1 MTARRR
7 GSNREQRTEGDRH
20 LTENVAG
27 LPLPDHAV
35 DPVYELDGLDTTIK
49 EREQRPLV
57 ALISGVLTQGE
68 ADVRRRPVQEPL
80 PSARIE
86 TRENRHLPDLVRRHH
101 WLNPITLLPKRH
113 LAAPRLA
120 GLLRSG

>member
-1 MTARRR
+1 MRMIRDCSAAREA
-7 GSNREQRTEGDRH
+7 NREQRTEGDRH

-57 ALISGVLTQGE
+57 ALISGVLDPERG
-68 ADVRRRPVQEPL
+68 
-80 PSARIE
+80 
-86 TRENRHLPDLVRRHH
+86 
-101 WLNPITLLPKRH
+101 
-113 LAAPRLA
+113 
-120 GLLRSG
+120 